1 MIGTYLAIADTIA
14 GGLGAERSIWREIP
28 LKQERHVTCLRVEHT
43 KLEVLM
49 TRSFLSMPRMFV
61 ALTALAIASV
71 GTGCT
76 SQVSSG
82 GDGSGGDGGS
92 GGGDSVDTSCK
103 SEGTFE
109 PCQLSTDA
117 PGAAT
122 GGHTCEADANGD
134 LHWSACTVSGSA
146 MSTPL
151 VLSFDGAP
159 VTFQSSARAF
169 AINGTM
175 SVATDWPSS
184 RTPWLALDRNG
195 NGAVDDGGELFGSAT
210 MLKSGERA
218 ENGFIAL
225 RELDTDRDGQLTP
238 ADAGWSALRLWS
250 DGDADRVSSASELSP
265 LGARRLVSIDL
276 GYGVERR
283 CDDHGNCE
291 VERAGFRYV
300 DESGV
305 ERSGVI
311 IDVHLRHL

>member
-1 MIGTYLAIADTIA
+1 MA
-14 GGLGAERSIWREIP
+14 
-28 LKQERHVTCLRVEHT
+28 
-43 KLEVLM
+43 
-49 TRSFLSMPRMFV
+49 RSFITMPRMFV
-61 ALTALAIASV
+61 ALTALAIGALA
-71 GTGCT
+71 TGCT

-82 GDGSGGDGGS
+82 GDEGSGGDGG
-92 GGGDSVDTSCK
+92 GGGGVDTSCK
-103 SEGTFE
+103 TEGAFQACE
-109 PCQLSTDA
+109 LSTDTA
-117 PGAAT
+117 GTPT
-122 GGHTCEADANGD
+122 GGQNCEADANGD
-134 LHWSACTVSGSA
+134 LHWGVCTMNSSAQ
-146 MSTPL
+146 STPL

-159 VTFQSSARAF
+159 VTFQSSVRAF

-175 SVATDWPSS
+175 SVATDWPTS

-210 MLKSGERA
+210 VLKSGERA

-225 RELDTDRDGQLTP
+225 RELDTDHDGQLTP
-238 ADAGWSALRLWS
+238 ADAGWSQLRLWN
-250 DGDADRVSSASELSP
+250 DGDADRVSSSSELSP

-276 GYGVERR
+276 GYAIERR

-305 ERSGVI
+305 EKSGVI

>member
-1 MIGTYLAIADTIA
+1 MA
-14 GGLGAERSIWREIP
+14 RSII
-28 LKQERHVTCLRVEHT
+28 
-43 KLEVLM
+43 
-49 TRSFLSMPRMFV
+49 SMPRMFV

-82 GDGSGGDGGS
+82 GDGSGGDGG
-92 GGGDSVDTSCK
+92 GGGGESVDTSCK
-103 SEGTFE
+103 EEGAFRSCALEGDPAGT
-109 PCQLSTDA
+109 PSGGQNCQ
-117 PGAAT
+117 
-122 GGHTCEADANGD
+122 ADENGD
-134 LHWSACTVSGSA
+134 LHWTTCAQNSSVA
-146 MSTPL
+146 STPL

-159 VTFQSSARAF
+159 VTFQSSVRAF

-175 SVATDWPSS
+175 SVATDWPTS

-210 MLKSGERA
+210 LLKSGERA

-238 ADAGWSALRLWS
+238 ADAGWSKLRLWN
-250 DGDADRVSSASELSP
+250 DGDADRVSSSSELSS

-276 GYGVERR
+276 GYAVERR
-283 CDDHGNCE
+283 CDDRGNCE

-305 ERSGVI
+305 EKSGVI
-311 IDVHLRHL
+311 IDVHLRHR

>member
-1 MIGTYLAIADTIA
+1 
-14 GGLGAERSIWREIP
+14 
-28 LKQERHVTCLRVEHT
+28 
-43 KLEVLM
+43 M
-49 TRSFLSMPRMFV
+49 TRPFLSMPRLFV

-82 GDGSGGDGGS
+82 GDDGAGGDGGA
-92 GGGDSVDTSCK
+92 GGGVDTSCK
-103 SEGTFE
+103 NEGTFE
-109 PCQLSTDA
+109 ACELAGDT
-117 PGAAT
+117 PGTPT

-134 LHWSACTVSGSA
+134 LHWGACTISGSA

-159 VTFQSSARAF
+159 VTFQSSIRAF

-175 SVATDWPSS
+175 SVATDWPTS

-210 MLKSGERA
+210 VLTSGERA

-225 RELDTDRDGQLTP
+225 RELDTDHDGQLTP
-238 ADAGWSALRLWS
+238 ADAGWSQLRLWN
-250 DGDADRVSSASELSP
+250 DGDADRVSSSSELSS

-276 GYGVERR
+276 GYAIERR

-305 ERSGVI
+305 EKSGVI

>member
-1 MIGTYLAIADTIA
+1 MA
-14 GGLGAERSIWREIP
+14 RSII
-28 LKQERHVTCLRVEHT
+28 T
-43 KLEVLM
+43 
-49 TRSFLSMPRMFV
+49 MPRMFV
-61 ALTALAIASV
+61 ALTALAFA
-71 GTGCT
+71 TGCT

-82 GDGSGGDGGS
+82 GDEGS
-92 GGGDSVDTSCK
+92 GGGGGAGGGVDTSCK
-103 SEGTFE
+103 DEGTFE
-109 PCQLSTDA
+109 ACEF
-117 PGAAT
+117 PGDTPGTPT

-134 LHWSACTVSGSA
+134 LHWGACTMGGSA
-146 MSTPL
+146 VSTPL

-159 VTFQSSARAF
+159 VTFQSSVRAF

-175 SVATDWPSS
+175 SVATDWPTS

-210 MLKSGERA
+210 VLKSGERA

-238 ADAGWSALRLWS
+238 ADAGWSQLQLWN
-250 DGDADRVSSASELSP
+250 DGDADRVSSSSELSP

-276 GYGVERR
+276 GYAIERR
-283 CDDHGNCE
+283 CDDNGNCE

-305 ERSGVI
+305 EKSGVI

>member
-1 MIGTYLAIADTIA
+1 
-14 GGLGAERSIWREIP
+14 
-28 LKQERHVTCLRVEHT
+28 
-43 KLEVLM
+43 M

-76 SQVSSG
+76 SQVSG
-82 GDGSGGDGGS
+82 GEGPDGEGGA
-92 GGGDSVDTSCK
+92 GGGDVVDTSCK
-103 SEGTFE
+103 SESTFQACE
-109 PCQLSTDA
+109 LEGDNGLP
-117 PGAAT
+117 T
-122 GGHTCEADANGD
+122 GGQRCEADANGD
-134 LHWSACTVSGSA
+134 LHWSTCTPESSA
-146 MSTPL
+146 VSTPL

-159 VTFQSSARAF
+159 VTFQSSVRAF

-175 SVATDWPSS
+175 SVATDWPTA
-184 RTPWLALDRNG
+184 RTPWLALDRND

-210 MLKSGERA
+210 VLKSGERA

-238 ADAGWSALRLWS
+238 ADAGWSQLRLWN

-276 GYGVERR
+276 GYAVERR

-291 VERAGFRYV
+291 IERAGFRYV

-305 ERSGVI
+305 EKSGVI